1 MFNKKYFLP
10 IFLLYTITSSIFL
23 IFFTLSYYK
32 TTKDDIY
39 KKTAHGL
46 RAYASEIEFMLRIN
60 GGYEEILN
68 LQNEY
73 EINLFDIK
81 SGRYIIKK
89 FDKPEFKNKFY
100 NDDHYMY
107 YSDDIHSRR
116 RMVELNLDIRTSGPK
131 QSIDALFL
139 RTSVI
144 FVVVLLAIFIIA
156 YFIVRLSYLP
166 LLNQIKTLNNFI
178 TDTTHEI
185 NTPLSVIL
193 MSAEMFDKN
202 PTKYLENIKI
212 AAKTLSHLYSDL
224 SLNLKNEPNH
234 IETLNLKDI
243 LEKRIQM
250 FELSATNKGITII
263 SKFED
268 VKINTDSSKFKKI
281 FDNLLSNAIK
291 YGFKNSDVV
300 VSLDSSTLS
309 VVNHGNVIEKE
320 NLSKIYDKFSRFDT
334 QNGGFGIGL
343 SLVKRYCDDLG
354 FEVYCQSANE
364 KTEFSVK
371 FKNKYKKA

>member
-1 MFNKKYFLP
+1 
-10 IFLLYTITSSIFL
+10 
-23 IFFTLSYYK
+23 
-32 TTKDDIY
+32 
-39 KKTAHGL
+39 
-46 RAYASEIEFMLRIN
+46 
-60 GGYEEILN
+60 
-68 LQNEY
+68 
-73 EINLFDIK
+73 
-81 SGRYIIKK
+81 
-89 FDKPEFKNKFY
+89 
-100 NDDHYMY
+100 
-107 YSDDIHSRR
+107 
-116 RMVELNLDIRTSGPK
+116 MVELNLDIRTSGPK

-193 MSAEMFDKN
+193 MSTEMFDKN

-243 LEKRIQM
+243 LEKRIQI
-250 FELSATNKGITII
+250 FELSAANKGITII

-291 YGFKNSDVV
+291 YAFKNSDVV

>member
-1 MFNKKYFLP
+1 MLNKKYFLP
-10 IFLLYTITSSIFL
+10 IFLLYTITSSLFL

-32 TTKDDIY
+32 TEKDDIY
-39 KKTAHGL
+39 KKTAHQI
-46 RAYASEIEFMLRIN
+46 RAYANEIEFMLRAN
-60 GGYEEILN
+60 GGYEKILN

-81 SGRYIIKK
+81 SNRYIIKQ
-89 FDKPEFKNKFY
+89 FDKPKFKNKFY
-100 NDDHYMY
+100 NDKHYMY
-107 YSDDIHSRR
+107 YSDDIHSRK
-116 RMVELNLDIRTSGPK
+116 RMVELNLDIRTSSPK
-131 QSIDALFL
+131 KSIDALFL

-250 FELSATNKGITII
+250 FELSAANKGITII

-268 VKINTDSSKFKKI
+268 VGINTDSSKFKKI

-291 YGFKNSDVV
+291 YAFKNSDVV

-320 NLSKIYDKFSRFDT
+320 NLNKIYDKFSRFDT

-371 FKNKYKKA
+371 FKK